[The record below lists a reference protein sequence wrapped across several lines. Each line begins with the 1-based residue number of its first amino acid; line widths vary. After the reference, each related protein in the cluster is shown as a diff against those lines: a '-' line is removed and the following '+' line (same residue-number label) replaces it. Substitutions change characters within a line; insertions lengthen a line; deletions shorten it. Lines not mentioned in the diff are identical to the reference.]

1 MLFFQK
7 GKILSNIYT
16 VLVNAIRLICVY
28 NIANCCYCRK
38 LFYFIDQMKE
48 PLINSDEEDFE
59 HDDDFQ
65 KKNEVIIKMK
75 IFLNVQRALN
85 RFYLV
90 IYLFK
95 IDPTARASPN
105 CHLKVSF
112 HSFGLH
118 FYIFMPFFYYPSF
131 CFSLVRSL
139 IILMWKPFWVT

>member
-1 MLFFQK
+1 
-7 GKILSNIYT
+7 
-16 VLVNAIRLICVY
+16 
-28 NIANCCYCRK
+28 
-38 LFYFIDQMKE
+38 MKE

-95 IDPTARASPN
+95 IDPTACLLYTSP
-105 CHLKVSF
+105 SPRD
-112 HSFGLH
+112 GLLSR
-118 FYIFMPFFYYPSF
+118 MPS
-131 CFSLVRSL
+131 SA
-139 IILMWKPFWVT
+139 